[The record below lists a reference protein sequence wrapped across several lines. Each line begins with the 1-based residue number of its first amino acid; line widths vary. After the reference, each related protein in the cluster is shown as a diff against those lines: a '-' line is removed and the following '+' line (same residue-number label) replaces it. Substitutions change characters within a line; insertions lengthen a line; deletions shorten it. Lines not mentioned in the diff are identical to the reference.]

1 MTVALAIAGLGL
13 GATSLVAAPL
23 VVAEAT
29 VETGTPSPMADV
41 SSRAMIRVAQAAPAQ
56 AESNSPA
63 AAPVAPADQHH
74 AEPQAAPTQAQP
86 TATQAPA
93 GVAVEAV
100 EVEVET
106 IVPVQQAPAHA
117 AGHGENIVDKHA
129 AHFPPFDV
137 KTFPSQLLWL
147 AITFILLY
155 LLMSRVT
162 LPRIGRILEERRDRI
177 ADDLEEGVKL
187 KAESEA
193 AQVAYEKALSEAR
206 ARANA
211 IAGETRAK
219 LAAESDANRKALE
232 ADLNSKLEAAEQ
244 RIAATK
250 VEALSHVRGIA
261 VDTAQAIVSALV
273 GANLP
278 ATQVE
283 KAVDTALA
291 RKDAA

>member
-1 MTVALAIAGLGL
+1 MTVALAIAGMGL
-13 GATSLVAAPL
+13 GSTSLVAAPL

-29 VETGTPSPMADV
+29 VGTGTPSPMADV

-56 AESNSPA
+56 AETNSPA
-63 AAPVAPADQHH
+63 AAPVAPADQQP
-74 AEPQAAPTQAQP
+74 AAAQAVQGEAQP
-86 TATQAPA
+86 AATEAPA
-93 GVAVEAV
+93 AVAVEAV

-106 IVPVQQAPAHA
+106 IVPVQQAPAQA
-117 AGHGENIVDKHA
+117 AGHGENIVDEHA

-137 KTFPSQLLWL
+137 STFPSQLLWL

-155 LLMSRVT
+155 LLMSRLT

-206 ARANA
+206 ARANT

-219 LAAESDANRKALE
+219 LAADSDANRKALE

-244 RIAATK
+244 RIASTK

-273 GANLP
+273 GTNLSSS
-278 ATQVE
+278 QVE
-283 KAVDTALA
+283 QAVDTALA